1 VLGELKEVE
10 PVTDLGYRVERHRYC
25 SEKMI
30 ETADRVLDHYG
41 DDQTSALVAFAVR
54 QILFDVA
61 RAELALSVA
70 LLESAVAEAA

>member
-1 VLGELKEVE
+1 VIGELKDVE

-25 SEKMI
+25 SEKLI

-41 DDQTSALVAFAVR
+41 NDEASALLAFAVR

-61 RAELALSVA
+61 QAELALSVA
-70 LLESAVAEAA
+70 LLESAVEKAS